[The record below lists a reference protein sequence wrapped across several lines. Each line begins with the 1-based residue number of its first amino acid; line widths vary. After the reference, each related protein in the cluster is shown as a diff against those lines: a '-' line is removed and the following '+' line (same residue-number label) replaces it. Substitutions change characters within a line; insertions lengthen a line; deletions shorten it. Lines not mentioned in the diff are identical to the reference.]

1 MCISLYSAL
10 QIEIYFTIPE
20 ANVRRGVKPYVI
32 RSVGMSRCQKS
43 LSVCRSLC
51 LHVYLFVCLRQRNL
65 RFQLIKSIKQYET
78 NKQAHQKRFIS
89 YVFQSQ
95 PARSHNDRKLAE
107 WSFSS
112 FCCCCCCFCFCLF
125 GFMSCC
131 FFNMYWV
138 FSSHD
143 GKGDVFAVFFFLFFI
158 HYTLSSC
165 VGDLTDAVGTL
176 CPIKRKALTERWR
189 RPREWVHFSAM
200 SAQKKYLFHTKFTA
214 VANLVTINSF
224 AMDRENTTETIHR
237 RIIQFLTCL
246 TPTRKH
252 QKPREIFFESIH
264 CWVTMKH
271 RTAFW

>member
-10 QIEIYFTIPE
+10 QIEIYFTI
-20 ANVRRGVKPYVI
+20 RKPT
-32 RSVGMSRCQKS
+32 SGAASS
-43 LSVCRSLC
+43 LSSYVQLACPGARKVSLSACRSLC
-51 LHVYLFVCLRQRNL
+51 LSVYLGVCLRQRNL

-125 GFMSCC
+125 GFMSC

-143 GKGDVFAVFFFLFFI
+143 GKGDVFALFFFF
-158 HYTLSSC
+158 
-165 VGDLTDAVGTL
+165 
-176 CPIKRKALTERWR
+176 
-189 RPREWVHFSAM
+189 
-200 SAQKKYLFHTKFTA
+200 
-214 VANLVTINSF
+214 
-224 AMDRENTTETIHR
+224 
-237 RIIQFLTCL
+237 
-246 TPTRKH
+246 
-252 QKPREIFFESIH
+252 IFFHSLHIFILRGWFDGRSWNSLPNKEESTH
-264 CWVTMKH
+264 G
-271 RTAFW
+271 